1 MFYSVASEDYR
12 VAALAVNLL
21 QALVRVT
28 LLLTVDLQRS
38 ISWPVAGQEGRIRV
52 YLRGH
57 CCVQRLNCQNK
68 SKGI

>member
-1 MFYSVASEDYR
+1 MFYSVVSEDYR

-38 ISWPVAGQEGRIRV
+38 IS
-52 YLRGH
+52 
-57 CCVQRLNCQNK
+57 
-68 SKGI
+68 

>member
-38 ISWPVAGQEGRIRV
+38 IS
-52 YLRGH
+52 
-57 CCVQRLNCQNK
+57 
-68 SKGI
+68 

>member
-12 VAALAVNLL
+12 VAALAVSLL

-38 ISWPVAGQEGRIRV
+38 IS
-52 YLRGH
+52 
-57 CCVQRLNCQNK
+57 
-68 SKGI
+68 